1 MKGRISVVIP
11 AHNER
16 RTIAD
21 TVTAARMAARTC
33 GVDCEVLVV
42 DDGSTDGTASVAL
55 AAGADVIETG
65 RRLGKGAALTRG
77 VLRATGD
84 VVVFL
89 DADLAETASEL
100 GRLVD
105 PIARGEADMSI
116 ATFPRACCGGAKRGG
131 FGIVRTLAFLGVRCL
146 CGLSL
151 SAPLSGQRAARREVL
166 LGLVPFAE
174 GFGVEVALT
183 IDAARR
189 GYRIVEVECD
199 MSHRVTGRDLAGF
212 VHRGRQLYW
221 VTRALAS
228 RAIPRPRSGMGGD

>member
-1 MKGRISVVIP
+1 MNGRVSVIIP
-11 AHNER
+11 AYNER
-16 RTIAD
+16 RTIAA
-21 TVTAARMAARTC
+21 TVTAARTAAAAC
-33 GVDCEVLVV
+33 GLACEVLVV
-42 DDGSTDGTASVAL
+42 DDGSTDGTACAAL
-55 AAGADVIETG
+55 AAGARVVETG
-65 RRLGKGAALTRG
+65 RRSGKGAALTRG
-77 VLRATGD
+77 VLGATGD

-100 GRLVD
+100 GRLVE
-105 PIARGEADMSI
+105 PIARGEADMTI
-116 ATFPRACCGGAKRGG
+116 ARFPRARHGTRMGG
-131 FGIVRTLAFLGVRCL
+131 FGIVRTVACFGVRHL

-166 LGLVPFAE
+166 LGLVPFAD

-189 GYRIVEVECD
+189 GHRIVEVECD
-199 MSHRVTGRDLAGF
+199 MSHRVTGRDLPGF

-228 RAIPRPRSGMGGD
+228 RIIPRPRTGAEG